1 MVLKA
6 QMVSFGCFVLFISKA
21 EKKKL
26 TLSRDAEFSSGEN
39 RALGFPGPSPASN
52 TCPSTLERFFQ
63 FDGLMD

>member
-6 QMVSFGCFVLFISKA
+6 QMVSFGCFVPFISKTE
-21 EKKKL
+21 EKKVAV
-26 TLSRDAEFSSGEN
+26 SRDAEFSSVEN

-52 TCPSTLERFFQ
+52 TCPPTLETFFR